1 VLDRVDIAEIREGL
15 EQAIEQEIER
25 GDQ

>member
-15 EQAIEQEIER
+15 EHAIEDEIAR
-25 GDQ
+25 TT